1 MSESTDVGI
10 EQSRREPLPGTVKL
24 YQRHLFVCTGQQD
37 WPAKIEA
44 GGGFLQALSEALT
57 VRVSEMSLRVKVTAC
72 DEPSKGPGYD
82 LLVFPEAVRYLGV
95 QASDLPALIQDHL
108 IGNRVSE
115 CMAHE
120 PLTGQH
126 IFVCTHG
133 ARDPQCGEC
142 GPPLIE
148 HFSAALDDVGLANT
162 VSLRGTSHV
171 GGHRFAGNVLVYPG
185 GDWYGYVTPDWVP
198 RIIEQHIV
206 NGQVVKD
213 LWRGRMGLT
222 PDEQL
227 RQVDNWYGS

>member
-1 MSESTDVGI
+1 MSETADAGT
-10 EQSRREPLPGTVKL
+10 ERPKTEPLPGTVKL

-37 WPAKIEA
+37 WPARIEA
-44 GGGFLQALSEALT
+44 GGGFLQALSEALAA
-57 VRVSEMSLRVKVTAC
+57 RVSEMSLRVKVTAC

-82 LLVFPEAVRYLGV
+82 LLVFPESVRYLDA
-95 QASDLPALIQDHL
+95 QLSDLPALIQDHL

-115 CMAHE
+115 RIAHE
-120 PLTGQH
+120 ALTGHQ

-133 ARDPQCGEC
+133 KRDPQCGEC

-148 HFSAALDDVGLANT
+148 HFSAALDEHRLANT

-171 GGHRFAGNVLVYPG
+171 GGHRFAGNVLIYPG
-185 GDWYGYVTPDWVP
+185 GDWYGYVTPDQVP

-206 NGQVVKD
+206 NGQVVQD

-227 RQVDNWYGS
+227 RQVDDWHGG